1 MNIMIVILSYNYQ
14 TMNICGNC
22 SHYRDKYLGCDLH
35 LFGNVNF
42 NDSAC
47 YRIQNYGK
55 GNT

>member
-1 MNIMIVILSYNYQ
+1 MIVILSYNYQ